1 MNVGS
6 CVNPVSIFIHIKKG
20 GQSQWGILY
29 ARKCREARFILSLSL
44 SLTYLILFWRMIT
57 VMEEEGNSKRNHLDF
72 FKTTVI

>member
-1 MNVGS
+1 MQENVEKLDS
-6 CVNPVSIFIHIKKG
+6 S
-20 GQSQWGILY
+20 
-29 ARKCREARFILSLSL
+29 SLSL